1 MTLRTLRILLFAFGV
16 YLTTAYFFSV
26 VSLAIGISYFI
37 AFRKSSWKYHGLML
51 AWVAAVTTFILN
63 TLGAISAQG
72 LGNFPTNYYCL
83 TFGPGTM
90 TAYAIAFAVS
100 KIRLRRRPG
109 PPKWLAKLN
118 QFTKKAPKY
127 AKVSFAIAVVIAP
140 TLIWWSTSV
149 DIGVLLDNNPRLL
162 WVHAPTTVNK
172 NSTFQVTV
180 ECWDAYER
188 LSAVYLGT
196 VSFST
201 ISYNS
206 TTLELLPSID
216 AELPGEYT
224 FTGQYFG
231 NDMAYDIKDG
241 RDNGL
246 HVFTARIDTPGIHYI
261 LVNDSVTQNTY
272 WSNPIMVGSF
282 GSADPK
288 IYWGDVHGH
297 SALSDGTGSPEHH
310 YYYGRYVA
318 CLDYCA
324 LTDHGETMQFEIGAL
339 DYLEAA
345 TNGAYDPNHFVT
357 FQGIEWTQVETGHYT
372 CIFSGD
378 KLIKNP
384 VLSFMVIPKITQL
397 WSALDDFTN
406 STACRALALPHHTTE
421 DGYIQ
426 DWTYIN
432 PKYVK
437 IAEVTSVHGECL
449 FEGRDPLNYV
459 GIVLAPPEYTPGA
472 SIIDAF
478 KMGYHM
484 TLYASGD
491 QHDGHPGHSLA
502 HTNAFIGHQRP
513 WTTWPNR
520 NSIPYPSGITAVYAL
535 NLTRESVF
543 TGLENQCIYASS
555 EYGRPFLQFTVNG
568 TLVGDGSTL
577 VAGSADAAREIKV
590 LIAQDGAP
598 AAGKRP
604 KAASVTP
611 DWTPDWNA
619 TIEIIKNG
627 DILAKIPI
635 NGPVA
640 NVTFIDT
647 APITGTSYGAANC
660 ILRDG
665 KYYIN
670 EYSDNPIDPST
681 LNTGGADFYVVRLV
695 GENGRMAYAGPI
707 WVEVAP

>member
-1 MTLRTLRILLFAFGV
+1 MLTLRTLRILLFAFGV

-324 LTDHGETMQFEIGAL
+324 L
-339 DYLEAA
+339 
-345 TNGAYDPNHFVT
+345 
-357 FQGIEWTQVETGHYT
+357 
-372 CIFSGD
+372 
-378 KLIKNP
+378 
-384 VLSFMVIPKITQL
+384 
-397 WSALDDFTN
+397 
-406 STACRALALPHHTTE
+406 
-421 DGYIQ
+421 
-426 DWTYIN
+426 
-432 PKYVK
+432 
-437 IAEVTSVHGECL
+437 
-449 FEGRDPLNYV
+449 
-459 GIVLAPPEYTPGA
+459 
-472 SIIDAF
+472 
-478 KMGYHM
+478 
-484 TLYASGD
+484 
-491 QHDGHPGHSLA
+491 
-502 HTNAFIGHQRP
+502 
-513 WTTWPNR
+513 
-520 NSIPYPSGITAVYAL
+520 
-535 NLTRESVF
+535 
-543 TGLENQCIYASS
+543 
-555 EYGRPFLQFTVNG
+555 
-568 TLVGDGSTL
+568 
-577 VAGSADAAREIKV
+577 
-590 LIAQDGAP
+590 
-598 AAGKRP
+598 
-604 KAASVTP
+604 
-611 DWTPDWNA
+611 
-619 TIEIIKNG
+619 
-627 DILAKIPI
+627 
-635 NGPVA
+635 
-640 NVTFIDT
+640 
-647 APITGTSYGAANC
+647 
-660 ILRDG
+660 
-665 KYYIN
+665 
-670 EYSDNPIDPST
+670 
-681 LNTGGADFYVVRLV
+681 
-695 GENGRMAYAGPI
+695 
-707 WVEVAP
+707 